1 MSHGEMGCENSAAER
16 IAEEDEVQEK
26 VDAEGNRWRKVYF
39 GGGAHF
45 QNWLD
50 QVRELR
56 GEENVEIEEV
66 DSRGFQCFEE
76 SGERLYRIWV
86 RQKKTD

>member
-1 MSHGEMGCENSAAER
+1 MTQSEKDYERNVAER
-16 IAEEDEVQEK
+16 MAKEDGVQER

-45 QNWLD
+45 KHWLD
-50 QVRELR
+50 QVVELR
-56 GEENVEIEEV
+56 GKENVETEEV

-76 SGERLYRIWV
+76 SGEKLYRIWV
-86 RQKKTD
+86 RQQE

>member
-1 MSHGEMGCENSAAER
+1 MGQNDTRYEEAAAQR
-16 IAEEDEVQEK
+16 MAEENEVQEK

-56 GEENVEIEEV
+56 GEENVVTEEV

-76 SGERLYRIWV
+76 GGEKLYRIWV
-86 RQKKTD
+86 REKTAD

>member
-1 MSHGEMGCENSAAER
+1 MSHSDTGYEEAAAQR
-16 IAEEDEVQEK
+16 MAEENEVQES
-26 VDAEGNRWRKVYF
+26 VDAEGNTWRKVYF

-56 GEENVEIEEV
+56 GEENVEVEEV

-76 SGERLYRIWV
+76 GGEKLYRIWV
-86 RQKKTD
+86 REKTA

>member
-1 MSHGEMGCENSAAER
+1 MSQGDTGCEDSAAER
-16 IAEEDEVQEK
+16 IAEEYEVQEK
-26 VDAEGNRWRKVYF
+26 VDTGGHRWRKVYF

-56 GEENVEIEEV
+56 GEENVEVEV
-66 DSRGFQCFEE
+66 VDPRGFQCFEE
-76 SGERLYRIWV
+76 SGEKLYRIWV
-86 RQKKTD
+86 RQRNTD

>member
-1 MSHGEMGCENSAAER
+1 MSQGDTGYEEAASERMAMEN
-16 IAEEDEVQEK
+16 EVQER

-56 GEENVEIEEV
+56 GEENVATEEV

-76 SGERLYRIWV
+76 GGEKLYRIWV
-86 RQKKTD
+86 RQKKSD

>member
-1 MSHGEMGCENSAAER
+1 MSQGDTGCEDSAAQR
-16 IAEEDEVQEK
+16 IAEEYEVQEK

-45 QNWLD
+45 QNWLG

-66 DSRGFQCFEE
+66 DSRGFLCFEE
-76 SGERLYRIWV
+76 GGEKLYRIWV
-86 RQKKTD
+86 RQETTG

>member
-1 MSHGEMGCENSAAER
+1 MSQGEMGCENSAAER
-16 IAEEDEVQEK
+16 IAEEDDLQEK